1 MNGRHTAEYAK
12 KTKNMASLPVA
23 TICDMEF
30 PKASP
35 EEYELEQKR
44 ENLYH
49 AEQELAS
56 FITFADDFFA
66 SPTEKEETLERIRQN
81 PEAILTSSEKPFMK
95 KIARAMMNIATLTKE
110 VEDATEMVA
119 DQHLSPEVKAHI
131 HKVCKEQQVFLEKK
145 MEERLAAERVSMMA
159 YFEQQMADMK
169 AHFERQ
175 LVTGLAEQ
183 KHHFE
188 HQLAVSVAVHNDT
201 FQTKL
206 DSISKEVEVERK
218 QQKAFQAKVKD
229 FSEEV
234 YLAMALA
241 IEDLQTLHGTKHKIF
256 DYHEGTPIPVPRL
269 CVGEFNVIQHI
280 KNMIGITQFD
290 PSGDFTG
297 TKNFIVYKRA
307 NVPTLVASDRSDPKT
322 LKEKKE
328 KLRATTQQFKWTTF

>member
-1 MNGRHTAEYAK
+1 M
-12 KTKNMASLPVA
+12 SLPVA

-44 ENLYH
+44 ENLYR

-81 PEAILTSSEKPFMK
+81 PEAILTPSEKPFMK
-95 KIARAMMNIATLTKE
+95 KIARAMMVVAALTKE
-110 VEDATEMVA
+110 VEEATEMVA
-119 DQHLSPEVKAHI
+119 DQQLSPEVKAHI

-159 YFEQQMADMK
+159 YFERQLAEMK
-169 AHFERQ
+169 AHFDRQ
-175 LVTGLAEQ
+175 LAEQ

-188 HQLAVSVAVHNDT
+188 GQLTLDRAKMDEAGMARE
-201 FQTKL
+201 TKL
-206 DSISKEVEVERK
+206 RSLSEEVEVERT

-234 YLAMALA
+234 YLVIALA
-241 IEDLQTLHGTKHKIF
+241 SSG
-256 DYHEGTPIPVPRL
+256 YNHEILKWRSQDGRLNPRL
-269 CVGEFNVIQHI
+269 QWGPPQQWEEHI
-280 KNMIGITQFD
+280 KNVIGITESD
-290 PSGDFTG
+290 MSGDYSG

-307 NVPTLVASDRSDPKT
+307 NVPTMLIGDSSS
-322 LKEKKE
+322 E
-328 KLRATTQQFKWTTF
+328 KLYGKKQQKLTEAIQQFKFTTF

>member
-1 MNGRHTAEYAK
+1 M
-12 KTKNMASLPVA
+12 SLPVA

-56 FITFADDFFA
+56 FIAFADDFFA

-95 KIARAMMNIATLTKE
+95 KIARAMMNIATLTQE
-110 VEDATEMVA
+110 VEDATEMVE
-119 DQHLSPEVKAHI
+119 DQHLPPEVKAHI
-131 HKVCKEQQVFLEKK
+131 HKVCKKQQVFLEKQ

-159 YFEQQMADMK
+159 YFEQQLAEMK

-175 LVTGLAEQ
+175 LATGLAEQ
-183 KHHFE
+183 KAHTE
-188 HQLAVSVAVHNDT
+188 SL
-201 FQTKL
+201 QTKL
-206 DSISKEVEVERK
+206 DSISEEVEVERT

-234 YLAMALA
+234 YLVIALA
-241 IEDLQTLHGTKHKIF
+241 SSGYNHEILKWRAQHG
-256 DYHEGTPIPVPRL
+256 GLNPRL
-269 CVGEFNVIQHI
+269 EFGVPDWEQHI
-280 KNMIGITQFD
+280 KNVVGFTESDI
-290 PSGDFTG
+290 SGDHSG

-307 NVPTLVASDRSDPKT
+307 NVPTYMVTDHSNPEKL
-322 LKEKKE
+322 EQKKE
-328 KLRATTQQFKWTTF
+328 KLRASTQQFKWTTF